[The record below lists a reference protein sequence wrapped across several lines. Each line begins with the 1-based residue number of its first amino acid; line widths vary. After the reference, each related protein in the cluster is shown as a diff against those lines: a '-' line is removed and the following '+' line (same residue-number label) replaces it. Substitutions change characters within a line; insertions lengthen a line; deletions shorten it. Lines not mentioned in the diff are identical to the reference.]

1 MSLVQAVVSAAFARP
16 PKLVLE
22 LLHVRH
28 LPSQKGH
35 FQTLL
40 HINLLGAEIDDLL
53 RRSHRSLHLI
63 TALWLLRI
71 VADGEQPAEKKAT
84 TSAARFGKSALRR
97 MP

>member
-1 MSLVQAVVSAAFARP
+1 LN
-16 PKLVLE
+16 
-22 LLHVRH
+22 
-28 LPSQKGH
+28 
-35 FQTLL
+35 
-40 HINLLGAEIDDLL
+40 NLRFLRLL
-53 RRSHRSLHLI
+53 RRLLLALLASLLLPALLI